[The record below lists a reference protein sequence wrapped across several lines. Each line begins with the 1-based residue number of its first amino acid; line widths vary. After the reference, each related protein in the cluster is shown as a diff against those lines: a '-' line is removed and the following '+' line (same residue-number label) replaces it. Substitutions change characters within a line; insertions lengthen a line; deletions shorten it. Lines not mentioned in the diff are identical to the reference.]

1 MVQSTWFRHTQHHTT
16 MGRAKSGNSLIP
28 VRGASGKNH
37 KKMMRLMMMMMMM
50 MMMMIMIMIMM
61 MMMMMMM
68 MMIMMMVAG
77 PRAVHGSAEDSSV
90 YSDKMPYSC

>member
-50 MMMMIMIMIMM
+50 IMIMIMI
-61 MMMMMMM
+61 MMMM